1 MTSPVDAPSI
11 NPGAVDVKQIT
22 LFKNGEEFQLKEF
35 IVELSIFEDMFS
47 NTMSATIMLSDGA
60 NLVGTLPITGG
71 EIINIS
77 FTVPG
82 FDDTE
87 IFGRAFY
94 VFAVRDR
101 FPSSTD
107 RQQMYMLSLM
117 SLEAAVDSV
126 TVVSKKYT
134 GKPSEI
140 AKEIFD
146 EYLAMPRLWSKEYEM
161 PAGISI
167 DESLTRPA
175 WKKSIPQENITSLQ
189 MVPDSES
196 KNKVTWVVPMWSP
209 FKCINWLANRHIDQG
224 SKAPNTLAWES
235 SQQFYFASVDSIF
248 KAQENVEER
257 KMYYYGF
264 DDAMIEL
271 ITKNN
276 PTKNILSEGYKK
288 VEDVSIPTNYDILR
302 SQDLGHYSSK
312 MHVFDVVTKKY
323 DEYVFDYISNYSDFE
338 HLHEKTNPT
347 YPSQQLRNVH
357 SYVSFRP
364 KHKKIFNDFQD
375 PKFEDWVLQR
385 TSLLYD
391 ISNLKIE
398 ITVPGLAATQAGE
411 VVQFYY
417 PKMAEKGS
425 DENLENLVDNY
436 LSGSYLVTAVR
447 HIVTQDKYT
456 MKLELVKESLASGLG

>member
-1 MTSPVDAPSI
+1 MANPIDAPAL
-11 NPGAVDVKQIT
+11 NPGSVNIKEVT
-22 LFKNGEEFQLKEF
+22 LFKAGQEYPLKDF
-35 IVELSIFEDMFS
+35 IVELSVFEDMFS
-47 NTMSATIMLSDGA
+47 NTMSATMILSDGL
-60 NLVGTLPITGG
+60 NLVGSLPITGG

-77 FTVPG
+77 YTVPG
-82 FDDTE
+82 FEDSQ

-140 AKEIFD
+140 AKQIFD
-146 EYLAMPRLWSKEYEM
+146 EYLSMPRFWSKEYDM
-161 PAGISI
+161 PAGLS
-167 DESLTRPA
+167 DEETLTRPA
-175 WKKSIPQENITSLQ
+175 WKKSVPQQNRTSLQ
-189 MVPDSES
+189 LMPNSES

-209 FKCINWLANRHIDQG
+209 MKCINWLANRHLDEG
-224 SKAPNTLAWES
+224 SKAANTLAWES
-235 SQQFYFASVDSIF
+235 SQQFYFATVDSIF
-248 KAQENVEER
+248 KAQENVNER
-257 KMYYYGF
+257 KVYYYGF
-264 DDAMIEL
+264 DDAMIER

-276 PTKNILSEGYKK
+276 STKNTLIEGYKK
-288 VEDVSIPTNYDILR
+288 VENVAIPTNYDILR
-302 SQDLGHYSSK
+302 SQEMGHYSST

-323 DEYVFDYISNYSDFE
+323 DEYVFDYINNYSQFE
-338 HLHEKTNPT
+338 HLHGKTNPT
-347 YPSQQLRNVH
+347 FPSQQLRNVH
-357 SYVSFRP
+357 SYVTFRP
-364 KHKKIFNDFQD
+364 KHKKIFNDFED

-398 ITVPGLAATQAGE
+398 ITVPGLAGTQAGE

-417 PKMAEKGS
+417 PKMAAKGS
-425 DENLENLVDNY
+425 DENVENLIDRY

-447 HIVTQDKYT
+447 HIIARDKYT
-456 MKLELVKESLASGLG
+456 MKLEMVKESLASGLG

>member
-1 MTSPVDAPSI
+1 MTTPIDAPILKPGSI
-11 NPGAVDVKQIT
+11 DVKDVT
-22 LFKNGEEFQLKEF
+22 LFKGGEEYPLKDF
-35 IVELSIFEDMFS
+35 IVELSVFEDMFS
-47 NTMSATIMLSDGA
+47 NTMSATIIMSDGL

-77 FTVPG
+77 YTVPG
-82 FDDTE
+82 FEDSQ

-107 RQQMYMLSLM
+107 RQQMYMLSMM

-146 EYLAMPRLWSKEYEM
+146 EYLSMPRLWSKEYEM
-161 PAGISI
+161 PAGIS
-167 DESLTRPA
+167 DEETLTRPS
-175 WKKSIPQENITSLQ
+175 WKKSVPQQNRTSLQ
-189 MVPDSES
+189 LMPNSDS

-209 FKCINWLANRHIDQG
+209 LKCINWLANRHIDEG
-224 SKAPNTLAWES
+224 NNAPNTLAWES
-235 SQQFYFASVDSIF
+235 SQQFYFSSVEGLF
-248 KAQENVEER
+248 KAQEDVNER
-257 KMYYYGF
+257 KIYYYGF
-264 DDAMIEL
+264 DDSMIEL
-271 ITKNN
+271 ITKSN
-276 PTKNILSEGYKK
+276 PVKNKLIEGYKK
-288 VEDVSIPTNYDILR
+288 VEDVTIPTNYDILR
-302 SQDLGHYSSK
+302 SQEMGHYSST

-323 DEYVFDYISNYSDFE
+323 DEYVFDYINNYSQYE
-338 HLHEKTNPT
+338 HLHGKTNPT
-347 YPSQQLRNVH
+347 FPSQQLRNVH
-357 SYVSFRP
+357 SYVTFRP
-364 KHKKIFNDFQD
+364 KHKKIFNDFED

-398 ITVPGLAATQAGE
+398 ITVPGLAGTQAGE

-417 PKMAEKGS
+417 PKMAAKGR
-425 DENLENLVDNY
+425 DENVENLIDRY

-447 HIVTQDKYT
+447 HIIARDRYT
-456 MKLELVKESLASGLG
+456 MKLEMVKESLATGLG